1 MTKRLWFSLHSFM
14 GITAGLV
21 LFVVCWSGTLAT
33 LADELDWLVTPE
45 MRIAEASTEVN
56 WRRVHSTL
64 LESTTPDWIDK
75 VHVPIH
81 RYAAVRAEV
90 EPPGEPERLIYLHPR
105 TGEKLGEF
113 SELTIQEFFRS
124 LHRHLFL
131 PKPTGIVVISLFA
144 VALLTMAIAALMF
157 LSRWWTRFFRLRL
170 TTRKGGIAWSD
181 LHRTAGLWSLW
192 FVGLMS
198 VTGIWYGL
206 EATGVPDALLKPDQ
220 EPAAATRDAEPSERL
235 SLDSLV
241 ARAQAV
247 RPRLEVRKVEWEY
260 DEKGAGRIRVEGQA
274 DDWLV
279 RDRVNYVSFTL
290 DGAMAGMG
298 SGSDLSV
305 YEYWVNMANPLHFGS
320 FAGLLTK
327 SLWFVFGLTLCG
339 IILTGTWLHARRLT
353 RHPRGPHKLRW
364 AGTMPACATSVLLL
378 ATAVPF
384 GIDQIRAYEAF
395 TGTTGH
401 PVETPMGV
409 KIFVSA
415 WLTLTVAIIACWLA
429 VLWRPDRFA
438 GR

>member
-21 LFVVCWSGTLAT
+21 LFVVCWSGTMAT

-45 MRIAEASTEVN
+45 MRIAEASTEVSWN
-56 WRRVHSTL
+56 RVHTTL
-64 LESTTPDWIDK
+64 LESTTPEWIDK
-75 VHVPIH
+75 VHVPIN
-81 RYAAVRAEV
+81 RYAAVRAEI

-105 TGEKLGEF
+105 TGKKLGTF
-113 SELTIQEFFRS
+113 SEFTIQEFFRS

-131 PKPTGIVVISLFA
+131 PKPTGIVVVSLFA
-144 VALLTMAIAALMF
+144 VALLTMAIAVLMF

-206 EATGVPDALLKPDQ
+206 ESTGVPDALLEPDSAPVAMTSGTALS
-220 EPAAATRDAEPSERL
+220 EPLP
-235 SLDSLV
+235 LDTLI
-241 ARAQAV
+241 ARAQAA
-247 RPRLEVRKVEWEY
+247 RPQLEVRKVEWEY
-260 DEKGAGRIRVEGQA
+260 DEAEAGRIRVEGQA
-274 DDWLV
+274 NDWLV
-279 RDRVNYVSFTL
+279 RDRVNYVSFTIN
-290 DGAMAGMG
+290 GAMMGMG
-298 SGSDLSV
+298 SGSDLSA
-305 YEYWVNMANPLHFGS
+305 YEYWVNMADPLHFGS
-320 FAGLLTK
+320 FAGLPTK
-327 SLWFVFGLTLCG
+327 SLWFVFGLILCG
-339 IILTGTWLHARRLT
+339 ITLTGTWLHARRLA
-353 RHPRGPHKLRW
+353 RHPKGPRKLRW

-384 GIDQIRAYEAF
+384 GIDQIHAYEAF
-395 TGTTGH
+395 TDTTG
-401 PVETPMGV
+401 PVVETPMGV